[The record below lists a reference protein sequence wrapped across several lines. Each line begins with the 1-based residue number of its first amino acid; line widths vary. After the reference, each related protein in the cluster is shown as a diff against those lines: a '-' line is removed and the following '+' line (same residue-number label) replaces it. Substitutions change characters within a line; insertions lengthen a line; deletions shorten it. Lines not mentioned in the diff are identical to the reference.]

1 MNNTLILRFLFAS
14 WFCLQVFFG
23 FSQSKD
29 YWLSFNLGVAQP
41 LGAFANKQP
50 GNGSSSFARSGSHFD
65 MSLVKK
71 ISDNY
76 GIILSLSRTIYLTD
90 HKYYIDKISG
100 RTPGAGDVFDGNW
113 ETANLLVGIL
123 RSFNL
128 NEKFQ
133 IESALMMVLHRSFS
147 PELRAYNLDGPPGS
161 PRNIHQYEKDSFFTL
176 GLAARLSLKYNFNEK
191 ICFLSTVDFLWANPR
206 FDDRKTSFNYGREI
220 EFTSF
225 KQQVTALVFSLGV
238 GFKL

>member
-1 MNNTLILRFLFAS
+1 MKNTFILRFLFTS
-14 WFCLQVFFG
+14 GFCLQVFFG

-50 GNGSSSFARSGSHFD
+50 GNGSSSFARSGLYRDLSF
-65 MSLVKK
+65 VKY
-71 ISDNY
+71 ISDKY
-76 GIILSLSRTIYLTD
+76 GVILSLAKTNYLTD
-90 HKYYIDKISG
+90 HKYYIDGISG
-100 RTPGAGDVFDGNW
+100 RTPGTGDVVEGNW
-113 ETANLLVGIL
+113 ETGNLLLGVV
-123 RSFNL
+123 RPFNL

-133 IESALMMVLHRSFS
+133 IESALMMALHRSFS

-176 GLAARLSLKYNFNEK
+176 GLAARLILKYNFNEK

-206 FDDRKTSFNYGREI
+206 FDDRKTSLNYGREI
-220 EFTSF
+220 VFTSF